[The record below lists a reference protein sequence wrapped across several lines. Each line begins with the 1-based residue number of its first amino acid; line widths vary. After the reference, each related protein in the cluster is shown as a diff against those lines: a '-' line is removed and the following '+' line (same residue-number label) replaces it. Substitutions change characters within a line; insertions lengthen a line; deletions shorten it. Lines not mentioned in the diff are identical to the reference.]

1 VKDIGHGV
9 SRVLVYNIL
18 SGYIL
23 FNNGHGYGVL
33 EHLMRCKLEV
43 AYNKYYLK
51 HKTIVNHKPTFVMAK
66 KDLILNN
73 IEKK

>member
-33 EHLMRCKLEV
+33 EHLMGCLGAMDYDIIANWR
-43 AYNKYYLK
+43 
-51 HKTIVNHKPTFVMAK
+51 
-66 KDLILNN
+66 
-73 IEKK
+73 